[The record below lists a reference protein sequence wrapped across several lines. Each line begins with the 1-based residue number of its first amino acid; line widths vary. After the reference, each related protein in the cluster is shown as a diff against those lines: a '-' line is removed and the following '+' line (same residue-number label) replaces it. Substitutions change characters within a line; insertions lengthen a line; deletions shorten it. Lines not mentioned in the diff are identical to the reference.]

1 MNVKKSVILAF
12 LVAAGILLQLLES
25 FVGVFMIVPGYKI
38 GLANIAGL
46 FALYMYDEKSMA
58 YVSLLRIFLSSLMQ
72 GTLFSVS
79 FWLSLSGGLLAC
91 LAMIIAYKSKAFSIY
106 GVSILGASFHN
117 IGQVIAITWIYQQ
130 YFMQLFLP
138 ILLALSIVSGILIAV
153 ICKKVL
159 SMLQSINII
168 EQKSRNLFR
177 PSLNAMNLLFLF
189 LAIAS

>member
-12 LVAAGILLQLLES
+12 LVAVGILLQLLES
-25 FVGVFMIVPGYKI
+25 FVGIFMIVPGYKI

-46 FALYMYDEKSMA
+46 FALYIYDEKSLA

-79 FWLSLSGGLLAC
+79 FYL
-91 LAMIIAYKSKAFSIY
+91 Y
-106 GVSILGASFHN
+106 GVSILGACFHN

-153 ICKKVL
+153 VCKKVL
-159 SMLQSINII
+159 SRIHGGFYGKI
-168 EQKSRNLFR
+168 
-177 PSLNAMNLLFLF
+177 
-189 LAIAS
+189 

>member
-1 MNVKKSVILAF
+1 MRVKKSVILAF
-12 LVAAGILLQLLES
+12 LVAVGILLQLLES
-25 FVGVFMIVPGYKI
+25 FVGIFMIVPGYKI

-46 FALYMYDEKSMA
+46 FALYMYDEKSLA

-72 GTLFSVS
+72 GMLFSVS
-79 FWLSLSGGLLAC
+79 FWLI
-91 LAMIIAYKSKAFSIY
+91 AMILAYRSKAFSIY

-153 ICKKVL
+153 VCRKVL
-159 SMLQSINII
+159 DRLSGGNYGKI
-168 EQKSRNLFR
+168 
-177 PSLNAMNLLFLF
+177 
-189 LAIAS
+189 

>member
-91 LAMIIAYKSKAFSIY
+91 LAMIVAYKSKVFSIY
-106 GVSILGASFHN
+106 GISILGASFHN

-159 SMLQSINII
+159 SHINGGSYGKI
-168 EQKSRNLFR
+168 
-177 PSLNAMNLLFLF
+177 
-189 LAIAS
+189 

>member
-91 LAMIIAYKSKAFSIY
+91 LAMIIAYKSKVFSIY

-159 SMLQSINII
+159 NHINGGSYGKI
-168 EQKSRNLFR
+168 
-177 PSLNAMNLLFLF
+177 
-189 LAIAS
+189 

>member
-46 FALYMYDEKSMA
+46 FPLYMYDEKSMA

-91 LAMIIAYKSKAFSIY
+91 LAMIIAYKSKVFSIY

-159 SMLQSINII
+159 NHINGGSYGKI
-168 EQKSRNLFR
+168 
-177 PSLNAMNLLFLF
+177 
-189 LAIAS
+189 

>member
-72 GTLFSVS
+72 GILFSVS

-91 LAMIIAYKSKAFSIY
+91 LAMIIAYKSKVFSIY

-159 SMLQSINII
+159 NHINGGSYGKI
-168 EQKSRNLFR
+168 
-177 PSLNAMNLLFLF
+177 
-189 LAIAS
+189 

>member
-79 FWLSLSGGLLAC
+79 FWLSLSGGL
-91 LAMIIAYKSKAFSIY
+91 AMIIAYKSKAFSIY

-159 SMLQSINII
+159 SHINGGSYGKI
-168 EQKSRNLFR
+168 
-177 PSLNAMNLLFLF
+177 
-189 LAIAS
+189 

>member
-72 GTLFSVS
+72 GTLLSVS

-91 LAMIIAYKSKAFSIY
+91 LAMIIAYKSKVFSIY

-159 SMLQSINII
+159 NHINGGSYGKI
-168 EQKSRNLFR
+168 
-177 PSLNAMNLLFLF
+177 
-189 LAIAS
+189 